1 MRCVQVCDKVQILSV
16 WDAVN
21 TGAKISVNVRN
32 NKKLPHVICIVNCPV
47 GALNERNDV
56 KKVIHALD
64 DKELVTIVQVA
75 PAVRAAYGEG
85 FLFAEK
91 LLLKKDLLVYL
102 SI

>member
-1 MRCVQVCDKVQILSV
+1 M
-16 WDAVN
+16 
-21 TGAKISVNVRN
+21 
-32 NKKLPHVICIVNCPV
+32 NCPV
-47 GALNERNDV
+47 GALNERDDV